1 MQCGQALELPDY
13 YLFPVPITII
23 FIFLS
28 NIQSGQVMKGYVIGI
43 LLGVLT
49 ILGAFSIFSPLL
61 GITENVANLIN
72 CVIGG
77 AGLLG
82 LCYTLYLQMKA
93 TELQA
98 KATADQIDA
107 NRVQHKAQFRQE
119 MLSSFS
125 VISETKSKIK
135 IIPPV
140 ECKLPPPDQRTDVST
155 QFNTHCATLA
165 IIISRWTHCSDNP
178 QWKRIFEVYEKQ
190 FYCLIDA
197 FFPYAI
203 AFKNA
208 TEKIIGNQV
217 LDAKEKQELLQ
228 SLHETLSTNDAS
240 ALGIIFRLPHFRNSE
255 WINAQFTRECCMK
268 SVRNSIKNVCAN
280 EPLKNTL
287 QKAIGSFGSQ
297 DRLDKAADAFV
308 LGLEN
313 AKMEENTYWSM
324 YMSTCGCKE

>member
-61 GITENVANLIN
+61 GITEHVANLIN

-98 KATADQIDA
+98 NATLDQITA
-107 NRVQHKAQFRQE
+107 NANQNKAQFRQE
-119 MLSSFS
+119 MLNTFS
-125 VISETKSKIK
+125 TIADKKSKIK
-135 IIPPV
+135 IIPIV
-140 ECKLPPPDQRTDVST
+140 ECKLPPPELTTDVST
-155 QFNTHCATLA
+155 QFNIHCAALT
-165 IIISRWTHCSDNP
+165 IIMSRYPSCSNNP
-178 QWKRIFEVYEKQ
+178 SWKRIFDLYMKQ
-190 FYCLIDA
+190 FYCLVDN

-208 TEKIIGNQV
+208 AEKITRNEV
-217 LDAKEKQELLQ
+217 LSDNEKEELLQ
-228 SLHETLSTNDAS
+228 SLHETLSPNDAS
-240 ALGIIFRLPHFRNSE
+240 ALGLIYMFPHFKKSD
-255 WINAQFTRECCMK
+255 WINKHFTHERCVC
-268 SVRNSIKNVCAN
+268 SICNSIHNVCEN
-280 EPLKNTL
+280 EQFKATL
-287 QKAIGSFGSQ
+287 QTLIGEIGSDNS
-297 DRLDKAADAFV
+297 LHKAAEAFV
-308 LGLEN
+308 NGLKE
-313 AKMEENTYWSM
+313 ATMQETTYWSM
-324 YMSTCGCKE
+324 YVATGGYKG